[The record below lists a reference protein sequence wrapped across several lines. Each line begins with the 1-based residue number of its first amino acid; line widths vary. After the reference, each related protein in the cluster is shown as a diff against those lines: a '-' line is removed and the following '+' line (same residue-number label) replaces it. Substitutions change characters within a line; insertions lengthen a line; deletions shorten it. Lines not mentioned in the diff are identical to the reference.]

1 MKRLTRFQ
9 ENISVR
15 KATNYAIIINSLE
28 ILLILGVMTL
38 VVISPQYDFSPR
50 MMRLLVGVAAAVII
64 WGAVM
69 DIREAM
75 STRRLL
81 SQLDAM
87 DDTIDA
93 MEKLNN
99 TLRAQRHD
107 FLNHLQVVY
116 SLMEMEEYGE
126 ANTYIEKVYG
136 RITAVSRVLKTAS
149 APINALLQVK
159 LAACEKAGVQV
170 TLNITSTWKELP
182 ISGWEMC
189 KVLSNLIDNAIDAM
203 ADLPDGK
210 KHLTITLTENLK
222 EYVFSV
228 ANTGTPIPPDDQQ
241 RIFEPGVTTKSD
253 GHGMGLFIVRETL
266 RHYGGDIQV
275 TKRRA
280 GNGVLRHCAEGHDNS
295 GSKSG
300 TREQHKRIIIPLSST
315 ELVRGLLWQVRQE
328 MSVLHGK
335 LGGKQGLRRS
345 NKSCT
350 RKEHESASNSIA
362 KRGQGAIAPCRVKG
376 QRPLWGLGQRPNCSA
391 GDQHRKRTQQRR
403 RQRSVPASNFARPQT
418 RSQAALPP
426 KIP

>member
-9 ENISVR
+9 ENISVK

-126 ANTYIEKVYG
+126 ANSYIEKVYG

-149 APINALLQVK
+149 APINALL
-159 LAACEKAGVQV
+159 QV

-203 ADLPDGK
+203 ADLPNGK

-228 ANTGTPIPPDDQQ
+228 ANTGTSIPPDDQQ

-275 TKRRA
+275 TSDA
-280 GNGVLRHCAEGHDNS
+280 QETVF
-295 GSKSG
+295 SG
-300 TREQHKRIIIPLSST
+300 TVPKDTTIPEAKAAQENST
-315 ELVRGLLWQVRQE
+315 
-328 MSVLHGK
+328 
-335 LGGKQGLRRS
+335 
-345 NKSCT
+345 N
-350 RKEHESASNSIA
+350 A
-362 KRGQGAIAPCRVKG
+362 
-376 QRPLWGLGQRPNCSA
+376 
-391 GDQHRKRTQQRR
+391 
-403 RQRSVPASNFARPQT
+403 
-418 RSQAALPP
+418 
-426 KIP
+426 

>member
-28 ILLILGVMTL
+28 ILLILGVMAL

-126 ANTYIEKVYG
+126 ANSYIEKVYG

-149 APINALLQVK
+149 APINALL
-159 LAACEKAGVQV
+159 QV

-228 ANTGTPIPPDDQQ
+228 ANTGTSIPPDDQQ

-275 TKRRA
+275 TSDA
-280 GNGVLRHCAEGHDNS
+280 QETVF
-295 GSKSG
+295 SG
-300 TREQHKRIIIPLSST
+300 TVPKDTTIPEAKAAQENST
-315 ELVRGLLWQVRQE
+315 
-328 MSVLHGK
+328 
-335 LGGKQGLRRS
+335 
-345 NKSCT
+345 N
-350 RKEHESASNSIA
+350 A
-362 KRGQGAIAPCRVKG
+362 
-376 QRPLWGLGQRPNCSA
+376 
-391 GDQHRKRTQQRR
+391 
-403 RQRSVPASNFARPQT
+403 
-418 RSQAALPP
+418 
-426 KIP
+426 

>member
-50 MMRLLVGVAAAVII
+50 MVRLLVGVAALVII

-126 ANTYIEKVYG
+126 ANSYIEKVYG

-203 ADLPDGK
+203 AVSYT
-210 KHLTITLTENLK
+210 HLTL
-222 EYVFSV
+222 
-228 ANTGTPIPPDDQQ
+228 P
-241 RIFEPGVTTKSD
+241 TTS
-253 GHGMGLFIVRETL
+253 
-266 RHYGGDIQV
+266 
-275 TKRRA
+275 
-280 GNGVLRHCAEGHDNS
+280 
-295 GSKSG
+295 
-300 TREQHKRIIIPLSST
+300 
-315 ELVRGLLWQVRQE
+315 
-328 MSVLHGK
+328 
-335 LGGKQGLRRS
+335 
-345 NKSCT
+345 
-350 RKEHESASNSIA
+350 
-362 KRGQGAIAPCRVKG
+362 RV
-376 QRPLWGLGQRPNCSA
+376 
-391 GDQHRKRTQQRR
+391 
-403 RQRSVPASNFARPQT
+403 
-418 RSQAALPP
+418 
-426 KIP
+426 

>member
-28 ILLILGVMTL
+28 ILLILGVMAL

-126 ANTYIEKVYG
+126 ANSYIEKVYG

-210 KHLTITLTENLK
+210 KASDHYLDREPQGVRLFRCEHGH
-222 EYVFSV
+222 VDSARRPAVHFR
-228 ANTGTPIPPDDQQ
+228 AGRDDKV
-241 RIFEPGVTTKSD
+241 RRSWHGAVHCPGNAAALRRRHS
-253 GHGMGLFIVRETL
+253 GH
-266 RHYGGDIQV
+266 
-275 TKRRA
+275 KRRA
-280 GNGVLRHCAEGHDNS
+280 GNGVFRHCAEGHDNS

-300 TREQHKRIIIPLSST
+300 TREQHKRIISPLSST
-315 ELVRGLLWQVRQE
+315 GLVRGLLWHARRE
-328 MSVLHGK
+328 MSNIVHNLVH
-335 LGGKQGLRRS
+335 
-345 NKSCT
+345 NKS
-350 RKEHESASNSIA
+350 
-362 KRGQGAIAPCRVKG
+362 
-376 QRPLWGLGQRPNCSA
+376 
-391 GDQHRKRTQQRR
+391 KRTI
-403 RQRSVPASNFARPQT
+403 SADLST
-418 RSQAALPP
+418 ESG
-426 KIP
+426 KKC

>member
-28 ILLILGVMTL
+28 ILLILGVMAL

-50 MMRLLVGVAAAVII
+50 MVRLLVGVAAAVII

-126 ANTYIEKVYG
+126 ANSYIEKVYG

-189 KVLSNLIDNAIDAM
+189 KVLSNLIDNAIA
-203 ADLPDGK
+203 
-210 KHLTITLTENLK
+210 LTENLK

-228 ANTGTPIPPDDQQ
+228 ANTGTPIAPDDQQ

-275 TKRRA
+275 TSDA
-280 GNGVLRHCAEGHDNS
+280 QETVF
-295 GSKSG
+295 SG
-300 TREQHKRIIIPLSST
+300 TVPKDTTIPEAKAAQENST
-315 ELVRGLLWQVRQE
+315 
-328 MSVLHGK
+328 
-335 LGGKQGLRRS
+335 
-345 NKSCT
+345 N
-350 RKEHESASNSIA
+350 A
-362 KRGQGAIAPCRVKG
+362 
-376 QRPLWGLGQRPNCSA
+376 
-391 GDQHRKRTQQRR
+391 
-403 RQRSVPASNFARPQT
+403 
-418 RSQAALPP
+418 
-426 KIP
+426 

>member
-28 ILLILGVMTL
+28 ILLILGVMAL

-50 MMRLLVGVAAAVII
+50 MM
-64 WGAVM
+64 
-69 DIREAM
+69 
-75 STRRLL
+75 RLL

-126 ANTYIEKVYG
+126 ANSYIEKVYG

-182 ISGWEMC
+182 VSGWEMC
-189 KVLSNLIDNAIDAM
+189 KVLSNLIDNAIDAV

-228 ANTGTPIPPDDQQ
+228 ANTGTPIAPDDQQ

-275 TKRRA
+275 TSDA
-280 GNGVLRHCAEGHDNS
+280 QETVF
-295 GSKSG
+295 SG
-300 TREQHKRIIIPLSST
+300 TVPKDTTIP
-315 ELVRGLLWQVRQE
+315 EAKAAQE
-328 MSVLHGK
+328 
-335 LGGKQGLRRS
+335 
-345 NKSCT
+345 
-350 RKEHESASNSIA
+350 NS
-362 KRGQGAIAPCRVKG
+362 
-376 QRPLWGLGQRPNCSA
+376 PN
-391 GDQHRKRTQQRR
+391 T
-403 RQRSVPASNFARPQT
+403 
-418 RSQAALPP
+418 
-426 KIP
+426 

>member
-9 ENISVR
+9 ENISVK

-50 MMRLLVGVAAAVII
+50 MVRLLVGVAAAVII

-93 MEKLNN
+93 MEKLN
-99 TLRAQRHD
+99 
-107 FLNHLQVVY
+107 
-116 SLMEMEEYGE
+116 S
-126 ANTYIEKVYG
+126 YIEKVYG

-275 TKRRA
+275 TSDA
-280 GNGVLRHCAEGHDNS
+280 QETVF
-295 GSKSG
+295 SG
-300 TREQHKRIIIPLSST
+300 TVPKDTTIP
-315 ELVRGLLWQVRQE
+315 EAKAAQE
-328 MSVLHGK
+328 
-335 LGGKQGLRRS
+335 
-345 NKSCT
+345 
-350 RKEHESASNSIA
+350 NS
-362 KRGQGAIAPCRVKG
+362 
-376 QRPLWGLGQRPNCSA
+376 PN
-391 GDQHRKRTQQRR
+391 T
-403 RQRSVPASNFARPQT
+403 
-418 RSQAALPP
+418 
-426 KIP
+426 